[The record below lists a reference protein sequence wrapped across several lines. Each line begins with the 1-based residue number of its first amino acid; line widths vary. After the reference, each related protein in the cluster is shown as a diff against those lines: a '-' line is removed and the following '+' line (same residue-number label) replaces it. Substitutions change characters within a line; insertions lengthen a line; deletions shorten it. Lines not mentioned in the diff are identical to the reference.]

1 LISRP
6 GSQTVFR
13 EVNDRIAELPG
24 AFMDSGVKLFVCEC
38 SREGCAEALDVTR
51 EEYEAVRQH
60 DGRFLLA
67 SGHQVDGTERV
78 VDERARY
85 VVVEPLG
92 QAQSMT
98 A

>member
-1 LISRP
+1 M
-6 GSQTVFR
+6 
-13 EVNDRIAELPG
+13 N
-24 AFMDSGVKLFVCEC
+24 LFVCEC
-38 SREGCAEALDVTR
+38 SRERCAEALEITR
-51 EEYEAVRQH
+51 EEYEAVRRH
-60 DGRFLLA
+60 NGRFLLA
-67 SGHQVDGTERV
+67 AGHQVDKIERV